1 MPMYD
6 PNGLYVD
13 PILTEFSVGYQPLTF
28 VADELLPEVAV
39 NTQSGQ
45 YRKFDRSNRV
55 LFPSRREP
63 GAVANEVRG
72 GKWSLDTFKTQEH
85 SLQAAVADEERQ
97 QLNSQGGLNNA
108 AFGGAL
114 QLDPDQDAVELVTN
128 ALLLEREVGTA
139 TLLRN
144 TATYPGGSSITL
156 AAADQWDNYA
166 GATSNPID
174 ILRAAANKITSLV
187 GVPPNVLAIGQLGLG
202 WLEGHPDIIAR
213 FSNFAL
219 TDPEAFRKLIGFE
232 GKIVTFSDDKYN
244 TNDIEEATETLAEIW
259 GKDVILAYVK
269 DEPSLLD
276 LSFGKTFAQRYPD
289 GSTRPTENW
298 REENR
303 KSDLHRTSY
312 KYDYKV
318 TTPAAGYLIKTAF
331 SATAW

>member
-13 PILTEFSVGYQPLTF
+13 PILTEFSVGYQPPTF
-28 VADELLPEVAV
+28 VANEFLPEVAV
-39 NTQSGQ
+39 NTQSGS

-72 GKWSLDTFKTQEH
+72 GKWSTDTFKTSEH

-97 QLNSQGGLNNA
+97 QLNSQGGLNNP

-128 ALLLEREVGTA
+128 SLLLEREVGTA

-144 TATYPGGSSITL
+144 TGTYPGGSSITL

-166 GATSNPID
+166 GATSDPIL
-174 ILRAAANKITSLV
+174 ILRAAANKITALT
-187 GVPPNVLAIGQLGLG
+187 GHPPNVLGIGQLGLS
-202 WLEGHPDIIAR
+202 WLENHPDIVAR

-219 TDPEAFRKLIGFE
+219 TEPDAFRRLIGFD

-244 TNDIEEATETLAEIW
+244 TNDIEEATESQTEIW
-259 GKDVILAYVK
+259 GKDVILAYVVP
-269 DEPSLLD
+269 EPTLLD

-289 GSTRPTENW
+289 GSIRPTENW
-298 REENR
+298 REEAR

-312 KYDYKV
+312 KYDYKI

-331 SATAW
+331 GATAW